1 MYVKI
6 VTSLWKHWRFH
17 VRIEF
22 ANLVKQFVI
31 PVLQA
36 STLQIRP
43 VFQMIVLQEV
53 YRRIV
58 VVCYL

>member
-1 MYVKI
+1 MHVKI

-53 YRRIV
+53 YIGV
-58 VVCYL
+58 